1 MSTPVQLN
9 LLEDE
14 SFHEKFNGK
23 VVNLYSQCNDKYK
36 PEYSSI
42 ALAIMSEGFS
52 LKVLAKK
59 LGVARQTISVW
70 RKDHPEFDKAI
81 ELGKEASEAFWEEYA
96 YRNKDEKEIRKLL
109 IMNKCD
115 LSENIKT
122 DQTIKADHLD
132 FLLATKEQIKSME
145 SQFKEMD
152 KNE

>member
-1 MSTPVQLN
+1 MSKQKQFDLI
-9 LLEDE
+9 EDE

-23 VVNLYSQCNDKYK
+23 VINLYSQCNDKYK
-36 PEYSSI
+36 PEYVEI

-70 RKDHPEFDKAI
+70 RKEHPKFDEAI

-145 SQFKEMD
+145 SEFKEMD
-152 KNE
+152 KND